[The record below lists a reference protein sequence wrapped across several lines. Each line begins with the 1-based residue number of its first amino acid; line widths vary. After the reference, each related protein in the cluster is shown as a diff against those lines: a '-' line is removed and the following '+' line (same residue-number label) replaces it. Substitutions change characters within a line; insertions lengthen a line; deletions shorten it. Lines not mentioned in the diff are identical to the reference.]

1 MLYER
6 KIRYLDYISNG
17 ERVQGGGF
25 VKFELKNGGLQMEL
39 NVMGLYRTDSLEREV
54 LIRGGGSEKTLGRII
69 ISNGRGQYRQT
80 CSSHND
86 IGGTGI
92 GYGELQGI
100 RIPLGAGREVSGSWD
115 QRRGGGR
122 ENTPSPVREDVGS
135 PRGMVTE
142 DAAVG
147 AHGGNGTDNPGKTGG
162 DEEGRNEEGKTADEG
177 MRIVPDIRNGKV
189 TGSGADTPD
198 GEGDGPIEQGG
209 TWGAAEE
216 GGKEAP
222 DMGRRKASGGGGKNI
237 FLNGRQESGGFGK
250 EEMPEVGGRSG
261 RDMQASSRAT
271 GGMPVQASGDIP
283 NRTEMPY
290 RASREAERQTAGEM
304 PGRVSREAERQT
316 AGEMPYRASRRGTGR
331 MSGEMPGREQEAQ
344 PDGRARRVVWP
355 DGGAREVPDR
365 MAGGVP
371 DGGNVREPGGE
382 RREASGAKGRNSSGK
397 PVRLLDDKWQ
407 QLWAIYP
414 HIRPF
419 RDDREYLSIG
429 PSDFVLFP
437 SASYKM
443 VNNSFLLHGYYNY
456 NHLLLA
462 KLEKKGETSFYIGVP
477 GNYFEK
483 EKQVAIMFGFESF
496 ECAEEPAQPG
506 DFGYYMMRV
515 GL

>member
-1 MLYER
+1 
-6 KIRYLDYISNG
+6 
-17 ERVQGGGF
+17 
-25 VKFELKNGGLQMEL
+25 
-39 NVMGLYRTDSLEREV
+39 
-54 LIRGGGSEKTLGRII
+54 
-69 ISNGRGQYRQT
+69 
-80 CSSHND
+80 
-86 IGGTGI
+86 
-92 GYGELQGI
+92 
-100 RIPLGAGREVSGSWD
+100 
-115 QRRGGGR
+115 
-122 ENTPSPVREDVGS
+122 
-135 PRGMVTE
+135 
-142 DAAVG
+142 
-147 AHGGNGTDNPGKTGG
+147 
-162 DEEGRNEEGKTADEG
+162 
-177 MRIVPDIRNGKV
+177 
-189 TGSGADTPD
+189 
-198 GEGDGPIEQGG
+198 
-209 TWGAAEE
+209 
-216 GGKEAP
+216 
-222 DMGRRKASGGGGKNI
+222 
-237 FLNGRQESGGFGK
+237 
-250 EEMPEVGGRSG
+250 
-261 RDMQASSRAT
+261 
-271 GGMPVQASGDIP
+271 
-283 NRTEMPY
+283 
-290 RASREAERQTAGEM
+290 
-304 PGRVSREAERQT
+304 
-316 AGEMPYRASRRGTGR
+316 